1 MTITSR
7 TERPGSFR
15 QVLRIDAH
23 TLHADV
29 VPALGG
35 EGSAPGPHEYFDAS
49 LATCKALTVAWYAKK
64 SGLALDTVAVEVER
78 DDSRERQGTYVLRVK
93 LAFEGA
99 LSDAERAKLHDVASR
114 CPVHKLMTTTEVV
127 IETAPLERP

>member
-7 TERPGSFR
+7 TERAGSFR

-29 VPALGG
+29 AAALGG
-35 EGSAPGPHEYFDAS
+35 ADSAPSSHDLFDVS
-49 LATCKALTVAWYAKK
+49 LAACKVLTVAWYAKQK
-64 SGLALDTVAVEVER
+64 GLALDAVEVHVTR
-78 DDSRERQGTYVLRVK
+78 DDSRERQGTYVLRVE

-99 LSDAERAKLHDVASR
+99 LTDAERAKLHDVASR
-114 CPVHKLMTTTEVV
+114 CPVHKLMTSVDVV
-127 IETAPLERP
+127 IETAPLAS